1 MRKIS
6 TILVLLGIVGVPTAD
21 AAGVNMRWTSC
32 FGDGGVPNRNTA
44 CNSNVGSNRLVGSF
58 VLDSDL
64 PQVVALEFY
73 IDVAT
78 ASPTL
83 PAWWQFKNTGSC
95 RAASLSLNASADPS
109 ALNCVDWSS
118 GQALGGLASYV
129 VGFSGPNTARI
140 TGEFAVAGASAADLV
155 AGQEYFAFNALINN
169 QKTVGTGACAGCTT
183 PACVAL
189 NTVKVYQNGNPL
201 PVTQLTGPTNGFD
214 SHFVS
219 WQGGG
224 GVGGTCAFGT
234 PGGVPVITSVLG
246 RGTVNRSVSAI
257 NYPVGTPLTLSAVPL
272 PGARFVAWSG
282 DTATTQATLD
292 IVVEHTVS
300 YVATFERDPAS
311 SAGVVA
317 VGDVPGDQ
325 GSAVT
330 VDWARSPL
338 DDAAYPGLV
347 CCYQIERHPSSA
359 PADPWVSVG
368 TVSAT
373 HSAMY
378 EQAVATPADST
389 QSDPALFQYRVLT
402 LAASDTAQW
411 VSNVVAGYS
420 VDNLAPPDP
429 ASVSGA
435 IASGIATMFWPAV
448 SVPDLAGY
456 RIYRAADR
464 VPPTDAGH
472 RIATLTATG
481 YTDSPGY
488 FANYV
493 VTAMDTH
500 GNESHGTVF
509 SPVNATG
516 VDGRP
521 APVALTVGNPTPS
534 PMGRQMRISLGL
546 PREMN
551 VSVDVLDPHGRLV
564 RRLADG
570 VSPAGWSTLAWDA
583 RDADGHA
590 AAAGL
595 YFVRVRTAAGDK
607 IKRLVVLP

>member
-1 MRKIS
+1 MRKIPV
-6 TILVLLGIVGVPTAD
+6 ILALLSIVAVPAAD
-21 AAGVNMRWTSC
+21 AAGVNLRWSSC

-44 CNSNVGSNRLVGSF
+44 CNSNVGVNTLVGSF
-58 VLDSDL
+58 VLGSDL
-64 PQVVALEFY
+64 TQVSAVELF

-78 ASPTL
+78 ASATL

-95 RAASLSLNASADPS
+95 RAASLTLNGTLNPAAV
-109 ALNCVDWSS
+109 NCVDWSS
-118 GQALGGLASYV
+118 GQAVGGLATYV

-140 TGEFAVAGASAADLV
+140 TGAFAVATAGAADLV
-155 AGQEYFAFNALINN
+155 AGQEYFAFNANINN
-169 QKTVGTGACAGCTT
+169 QKTVGFGSCAGCTT
-183 PACVAL
+183 PACLAVSA
-189 NTVKVYQNGNPL
+189 VEVFQVGNPQPMTL
-201 PVTQLTGPTNGFD
+201 LTGPTNGFD
-214 SHFVS
+214 SYFVS

-234 PGGVPVITSVLG
+234 PGGIPVVTAVVG

-257 NYPVGTPLTLSAVPL
+257 NYPAGTPLTLSAAPL

-282 DTATTQATLD
+282 DTATTQSTLD
-292 IVVEHTVS
+292 IVVEHTVN
-300 YVATFERDPAS
+300 YVATFERDPA
-311 SAGVVA
+311 AAANVTA
-317 VGDVPGDQ
+317 VSDVPGDQ
-325 GSAVT
+325 GSSVT

-347 CCYQIERHPSSA
+347 CCYRIERRPSSA
-359 PADPWVSVG
+359 PADPWVNVG

-378 EQAVATPADST
+378 EQAVVSPADST
-389 QSDPALFQYRVLT
+389 QSDPALFEYRVVT
-402 LAASDTAQW
+402 SAEPDTAQW
-411 VSNVVAGYS
+411 LSNVVTGYS

-448 SVPDLAGY
+448 SVPDLASY
-456 RIYRAADR
+456 RIYRQPDA

-472 RIATLTATG
+472 RIATTTATG

-500 GNESHGTVF
+500 GNESHGTLF

-521 APVALTVGNPTPS
+521 APAALTVGNPTPS
-534 PMGRQMRISLGL
+534 PMGRQMRVSLGL

-551 VSVDVLDPHGRLV
+551 LSVDILDPQGRLV

-595 YFVRVRTAAGDK
+595 YFLRVRTQAGDR